1 VDDGGRQGCRSKT
14 FVIIASPP
22 SHGAHR
28 VIFID
33 LARALAVAFMLY
45 GHTTSAL
52 LAPRYQV
59 GHLYDIWQFQRGLTS
74 SLFLLL
80 GGFAFSIA
88 TSRRWSSHVSMS
100 PALLKRV
107 RRFALFVVLGYALHL
122 PGSQLALLWTADA
135 EKWRAFLAV
144 DVLQLIGVGFI
155 GIQLLVLATRTRRA
169 FMLTTM
175 TLAAI
180 VIFVTPA
187 VWTVD
192 WTRLLPPFAAAYFS
206 QSTGSQFPLFPWV
219 GFILLGAGLGQLYA
233 RWGASDLPAF
243 ALRALLAPGIVLVI
257 AASLLRPWN
266 AALFGSGPGAF
277 VPAEIL
283 IRIGACLIILAAFA
297 HMSRRIN
304 RLPHVFGAAAQE
316 SLLIYFVHL
325 CIVYGSVWNPGLL
338 QLYGPTRTPAQ
349 TIVLVLLVVSSMAAL
364 AWYWNGFKHV
374 KPKAARWVSYAVG
387 ASMVLW
393 LL

>member
-1 VDDGGRQGCRSKT
+1 MTADAPTGVP
-14 FVIIASPP
+14 AP
-22 SHGAHR
+22 HGARR

-52 LAPRYQV
+52 LAPEYQT
-59 GHLYDIWQFQRGLTS
+59 GRWFDLWQFQRGLTS

-88 TSRRWSSHVSMS
+88 TSRRWASHLSLS

-107 RRFALFVVLGYALHL
+107 RRFALFVLLGYALHL
-122 PGSQLALLWTADA
+122 PASQFSEMLTVPAF
-135 EKWRAFLAV
+135 KWRAFLAV
-144 DVLQLIGVGFI
+144 DVLQLIGMSFI
-155 GIQLLVLATRTRRA
+155 AIQLLVLVTRSRRV
-169 FMLTTM
+169 FMVVTHL
-175 TLAAI
+175 LAA
-180 VIFVTPA
+180 VVVFATPV
-187 VWTVD
+187 VWEVD
-192 WTRLLPPFAAAYFS
+192 WTQWLPDFAAAYFS
-206 QSTGSQFPLFPWV
+206 QALGSLFPLFPWM

-243 ALRALLAPGIVLVI
+243 AQRALIAPGIVLVW
-257 AASLLRPWN
+257 AAFALRPR
-266 AALFGSGPGAF
+266 ATTIFGSGPGGF
-277 VPAEIL
+277 VPAEIML
-283 IRIGACLIILAAFA
+283 RTGTCLIILAAFA
-297 HMSRRIN
+297 YLSRRIH

-325 CIVYGSVWNPGLL
+325 CIVYGSVWNTGLIRFF
-338 QLYGPTRTPAQ
+338 GGSRTPLQ
-349 TIVLVLLVVSSMAAL
+349 TLFFVALVVGSMALL

-374 KPKAARWVSYAVG
+374 RPRGAKWVSYAVG
-387 ASMVLW
+387 AALIIR